1 MLYATGRRRPLAT
14 SVSDPVLETS
24 SDTSLPTT
32 RHTQE
37 RTLGALN
44 FAWFSVIRR
53 CDMITWILCF
63 FLVSDP
69 PVLPLQNNI
78 TVSNTERFLCLWAS
92 KPVFVSGQLSKFEYL
107 SKASPF
113 IVFQIESDSSHH
125 VTNFNLRF
133 RQPGEFFI
141 PIH

>member
-1 MLYATGRRRPLAT
+1 
-14 SVSDPVLETS
+14 
-24 SDTSLPTT
+24 
-32 RHTQE
+32 
-37 RTLGALN
+37 
-44 FAWFSVIRR
+44 
-53 CDMITWILCF
+53 MITWILCF